1 MYPNLNAEMAR
12 RNLTALT
19 LAERTGIPYSTLT
32 AKLAGKTSLKLSEA
46 KAIKRALDTDMSIDE
61 LFDCVV
67 DDEAS

>member
-19 LAERTGIPYSTLT
+19 LSERTGIPYSTLI
-32 AKLAGKTSLKLSEA
+32 AKLAGKTPIKLIEA

-61 LFDCVV
+61 LFEAV